1 MHASAA
7 SLRLAFSHRWA
18 QRAQSACLSSSSNVA
33 VSPMATPLARRGAAG
48 TPMTPL
54 STFKAPSCSGGA
66 IGVDVGAAAWR
77 MHGAVRGLVQVYDDM
92 RAAWEIILRHEL
104 PATGRLPQAHSFGP
118 VSAPGGG
125 IFRGDGASQELCAL
139 ANRRLTEAFASL
151 VAVLSRLELCL
162 ASILSASETADWAID
177 IEAALAGLEEA
188 IIEWSCAWEAKLDA
202 DCRVGLVHSPVCN
215 LRLAK
220 SSVDIC
226 HLGVA
231 CFLLRVLWPAA
242 AGISHR
248 GVCSVLVLVGSQ
260 PGPGEEKQKS
270 ASEPIC
276 ALSMLLHPSIGWL
289 LTDGCNSDTSSRQS
303 TSRPSA
309 GQP

>member
-7 SLRLAFSHRWA
+7 SLRLALSPRWA
-18 QRAQSACLSSSSNVA
+18 QRAQEACLSFSNVA

-48 TPMTPL
+48 TPMTPF
-54 STFKAPSCSGGA
+54 STFNPPSCSGGA

-77 MHGAVRGLVQVYDDM
+77 MHGAVRGLVQVYEDM

-162 ASILSASETADWAID
+162 ASILSASETADWGID
-177 IEAALAGLEEA
+177 MESALAGLEEA
-188 IIEWSCAWEAKLDA
+188 VIEWSCAWEAKLDA

-220 SSVDIC
+220 SSVDVC
-226 HLGVA
+226 HLGVS
-231 CFLLRVLWPAA
+231 CFLLRVLWPAVT
-242 AGISHR
+242 GIALY
-248 GVCSVLVLVGSQ
+248 GACSVMVLVGSHS
-260 PGPGEEKQKS
+260 GPEEATQKS
-270 ASEPIC
+270 VSEPSC
-276 ALSMLLHPSIGWL
+276 ALGMLL
-289 LTDGCNSDTSSRQS
+289 
-303 TSRPSA
+303 RPST
-309 GQP
+309 G